1 MKALQGGKHVLL
13 EKPATDTAAEAAQ
26 IFSLAASKNLV
37 VLEAF
42 HYRLGG
48 SFLYYA
54 MPTEFISRFH
64 PAIQRVKAII
74 DSNEL
79 GAVKNIS
86 ASLTAPSGTAPE
98 GDIRWDY
105 ELGGGSTMDPGCKS
119 LAAINFIH

>member
-48 SFLYYA
+48 SFLITPCQLNY
-54 MPTEFISRFH
+54 F
-64 PAIQRVKAII
+64 
-74 DSNEL
+74 
-79 GAVKNIS
+79 
-86 ASLTAPSGTAPE
+86 
-98 GDIRWDY
+98 
-105 ELGGGSTMDPGCKS
+105 
-119 LAAINFIH
+119 